1 MLSIEEGKC
10 LIEDE
15 SLSAEELIEIRD
27 SIQIL
32 SEIIIE
38 QWLSDRKVPAYKGGH
53 DE

>member
-1 MLSIEEGKC
+1 MLSIEEVKC

-15 SLSAEELIEIRD
+15 SLSEEELIEIRD

-38 QWLSDRKVPAYKGGH
+38 QWLSERKAPAH
-53 DE
+53 QD